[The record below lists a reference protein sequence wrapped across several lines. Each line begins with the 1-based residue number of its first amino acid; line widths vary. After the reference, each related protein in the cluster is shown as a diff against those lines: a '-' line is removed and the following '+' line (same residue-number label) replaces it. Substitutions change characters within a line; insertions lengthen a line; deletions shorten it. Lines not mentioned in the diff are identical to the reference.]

1 MTRPRIQLISRFD
14 PGVGIGTYTA
24 SLAAALGAAGQ
35 DVRLVRA
42 RLPDNR
48 LRELLAVPY
57 LVRALRAAP
66 RADVYHADY
75 VDSAVAALACRRTPL
90 VVTVHDDIP
99 RLYAGDR
106 HPLWVR
112 YYEFIFA
119 RLVRS
124 DATFVTVSECSKR
137 DLTARGID
145 PARIFVVPNGVD
157 HQAFAPAVPA
167 SPAAAGS
174 AGAAGG
180 ALRIGYLAT
189 LSRRKRVDR
198 LLDAFARVQAVVPEV
213 ALDIGGTGP
222 LHDELLARSR
232 ALGLRNVT
240 FRGFVAQDQLADF
253 YRSLDVFVLPS
264 DYEGFGL
271 TVLEAMACGVPVVTT
286 RVSSLPE
293 VVGDSG
299 LLCEPDPDDFAR
311 NILSLVQSP
320 CLRRR
325 YAALGIERAA
335 GFDWSRVAARSL
347 DVYAAAARPC

>member
-1 MTRPRIQLISRFD
+1 MTRQTIQVISRFES
-14 PGVGIGTYTA
+14 GLGIGTYTR
-24 SLAAALGAAGQ
+24 ALVDALQAAGQ
-35 DVRLVRA
+35 PVRLVSA

-48 LRELLAVPY
+48 LREPLAVPY
-57 LVRALRAAP
+57 LMRALRRAP
-66 RADVYHADY
+66 AADVYHADY
-75 VDSAVAALACRRTPL
+75 VDSAVAALACGRTPL

-119 RLVRS
+119 RLARS
-124 DATFVTVSECSKR
+124 DATFITVSECSKR
-137 DLTARGID
+137 DLAARGID

-157 HQAFAPAVPA
+157 HAAFQPAPEP
-167 SPAAAGS
+167 GS
-174 AGAAGG
+174 RPGP
-180 ALRIGYLAT
+180 LRIGYLAT

-198 LLDAFARVQAVVPEV
+198 LLDAFAAVQAEVPDV

-222 LHDELLARSR
+222 LGDELAAQARS
-232 ALGLRNVT
+232 LGLRNVT
-240 FRGFVAQDQLADF
+240 FRGFVAQDALADF

-271 TVLEAMACGVPVVTT
+271 TVVEAMACGVPVVTT

-299 LLCEPDPDDFAR
+299 LLCDPDPADFAR
-311 NILSLVQSP
+311 KILSLVRNP
-320 CLRRR
+320 CLRQR
-325 YAALGIERAA
+325 YAALGLARAA
-335 GFDWSRVAARSL
+335 RFDWSRVAEETLA
-347 DVYAAAARPC
+347 VYAAKAAGTPAPQAGPC